1 MNMCIHPQEEAPLP
15 WSYKLVDDNDNMFSF
30 YTIIDATGKS
40 IIDIN
45 DDEELAKK
53 IIKVNNHAALVEALK
68 ETLALLRTSLAPDGM
83 FAKEEDWLRHK
94 INKAARE
101 LDAALA
107 AAGETK

>member
-1 MNMCIHPQEEAPLP
+1 MNMCIHPQEEAPVP
-15 WSYKLVDDNDNMFSF
+15 WKYEGSF
-30 YTIIDATGKS
+30 DTYDLSKNRWRVLDANGNPVF
-40 IIDIN
+40 IN
-45 DDEELAKK
+45 TEQQLERLCQA
-53 IIKVNNHAALVEALK
+53 VNNHAALVEALK